1 MKSLTAFSRHI
12 TSLYLIIFA
21 FFLISGKTIL
31 FRGNAEA
38 EKEELDPPFS
48 LTAGD
53 GAGLILKSYES
64 NTVLDGFLVFTE
76 IKLKFYN
83 PENRQREGRFR
94 ITLPEK
100 AHLARFAM
108 QIGGKWQEGEVVEK
122 EKAVRAYEDFLHRKQ
137 DPALLESDAGNEF
150 SARIF
155 PIPAKGDKELIIS
168 YSSVLDS
175 EPARYSIPLVGL
187 PEIDDFKV
195 TVLYDEKEFIQG
207 DAKKK
212 SEDGTTA
219 ERKVFSVRK
228 KNYKPEKNYM
238 FSQKPKGNTYLKNGS
253 LFAVRFVP
261 FRESSSEKFS
271 SDSAVFLVDTSASSA
286 VSFSQNMKTLTE
298 TVSKMNLKDFYIYG
312 FDSKLTYYGNSAAD
326 LKKLSEVLP
335 LGSSGLHSAL
345 TELKKKDDL
354 KNARLILVS
363 DAVATSG
370 IIEKSK
376 IADTAKSIPWVSR
389 LDVIV
394 PGSYKDDAVI
404 SGLINSG
411 RTAGTS
417 VSLSEG
423 TDEVLKRL
431 GSKVH
436 TGNRISLPGAKW
448 IYPET
453 AESVQ
458 SGDPVI
464 VFGELGNAGADV
476 SREILW
482 NGKVIENF
490 TMMDAEELL
499 LEREVTAARIQRLIS
514 LSETE
519 QNEDASKGYQLQAR
533 ELSIKHRIQSP
544 YTSFLVLE
552 TEADYER
559 FQISR
564 NSITDIMTVGPSG
577 IDVINRKNSKLYEF
591 LDNVNR
597 KETVKNSNSERD
609 RRSKKK
615 EKKSEYISGVSDG
628 EQKGDPSIVIAD
640 AMESEEDDT
649 DESPPR
655 GKADS
660 SNSSKDSFTEPA
672 KIQEANKAPGRPSD
686 TSGPVSSQD
695 KSGASD
701 GKSVSP
707 PAEKPRPASDETP
720 SRIRVPEREIRRP
733 DPTGTTVTRPRPEP
747 EPEEKREKVEPYTGN
762 RKKFQNLI
770 DKRDYKQALQFA
782 LEWRN
787 GNLQDTLALTALGD
801 AFLKNG
807 NRKDAVRAYTSLI
820 DYFPKRA
827 DIRRWA
833 GEKLLS
839 VGEYEEAAD
848 TLRHALIQR
857 PDHPSTY
864 HLLASAYMKNGKYA
878 EAASV
883 ILKGISFKFDSRFSS
898 VQDILYD
905 DLDLSYSLALKN
917 QSKDMEYFEKIKT
930 EYKLKQL
937 KKEIRFILVWETDAN
952 DVDFHI
958 YDRKGNHA
966 WYSSKQ
972 LESGGELYADLTGG
986 YGPECFRIINPT
998 AFPYRLEAHYYSRG
1012 PMGFGMGAVQIIRYD
1027 GEKNLEIET
1036 RDFVIM
1042 NDGAYL
1048 DLGKVK
1054 EQ

>member
-1 MKSLTAFSRHI
+1 MKQFSKLRKHFF
-12 TSLYLIIFA
+12 TLYLILSA
-21 FFLISGKTIL
+21 LFLISGKGIL
-31 FRGNAEA
+31 FRESPDA
-38 EKEELDPPFS
+38 EKEVPDPPFS

-155 PIPAKGDKELIIS
+155 PIPAKGDKELIVS

-175 EPARYSIPLVGL
+175 EPARYSIPLIGL
-187 PEIDDFKV
+187 PEMEEFKV
-195 TVLYDEKEFIQG
+195 TVLYDEKEFVQG
-207 DAKKK
+207 ESGKKND
-212 SEDGTTA
+212 DGSTA

-228 KNYKPEKNYM
+228 KNYRPEKNYS
-238 FSQKPKGNTYLKNGS
+238 FTQKPKGNTYMKNGR
-253 LFAVRFVP
+253 LFAARFVP

-271 SDSAVFLVDTSASSA
+271 SDSAVFLIDTSASA
-286 VSFSQNMKTLTE
+286 APGFSQNIKSLRE
-298 TVSKMNLKDFYIYG
+298 IISKSNLKEIYIYG
-312 FDSKLTYYGNSAAD
+312 FDNKLTYYGSSASD
-326 LKKLSEVLP
+326 LDRLAQTVP

-345 TELKKKDDL
+345 SELKKKDEL
-354 KNARLILVS
+354 KNSRLILVS

-370 IIEKSK
+370 TLEKSK
-376 IADTAKSIPWVSR
+376 IADAVKSAQWVSR

-394 PGSYKDDAVI
+394 PGAYRDEALI
-404 SGLINSG
+404 SELIRSG
-411 RTAGTS
+411 RINGTQ
-417 VSLSEG
+417 VGLAEG
-423 TDEVLKRL
+423 TDEILKRL
-431 GSKVH
+431 SSKVH
-436 TGNRISLPGAKW
+436 SGNRLSLAGAKW
-448 IYPET
+448 VYPENI
-453 AESVQ
+453 ESVQ
-458 SGDPVI
+458 AGDPVT
-464 VFGELGNAGADV
+464 VYGELNGTDTDIPK
-476 SREILW
+476 ELLW
-482 NGKVIENF
+482 NGKSIGTF
-490 TMMDAEELL
+490 TLLDAEELL

-564 NSITDIMTVGPSG
+564 NSITDIMTVGPAG

-597 KETVKNSNSERD
+597 KEPVKNSAPERD
-609 RRSKKK
+609 RLSKKK
-615 EKKSEYISGVSDG
+615 EKKEEIR
-628 EQKGDPSIVIAD
+628 IAD
-640 AMESEEDDT
+640 ALEGDADEDDAE
-649 DESPPR
+649 ESIS
-655 GKADS
+655 KADLGK
-660 SNSSKDSFTEPA
+660 SSKDQPADPA
-672 KIQEANKAPGRPSD
+672 KIQEADKSPGRLSD
-686 TSGPVSSQD
+686 TAGPAKSPDKGGADSKVSGETSVPPPSERPKTAVSSD
-695 KSGASD
+695 
-701 GKSVSP
+701 
-707 PAEKPRPASDETP
+707 EKPEQVRSA
-720 SRIRVPEREIRRP
+720 ERERRRP
-733 DPTGTTVTRPRPEP
+733 ISETTAVSRPRPDP

-782 LEWRN
+782 LDWRT

-807 NRKDAVRAYTSLI
+807 NRKDAVRAYSSLI

-839 VGEYEEAAD
+839 MGEYEEASD

-864 HLLASAYMKNGKYA
+864 HLLASAYIKGGKYA

-898 VQDILYD
+898 VHDILYD
-905 DLDLSYSLALKN
+905 DLDLAYSLALKN
-917 QSKDMEYFEKIKT
+917 GSRDMEYFEKIKT
-930 EYKLKQL
+930 EYKLKVL

-986 YGPECFRIINPT
+986 YGPECFRIINPS

-1027 GEKNLEIET
+1027 GEKELELET

-1054 EQ
+1054 E